1 MSAVYFHIPFC
12 KQACHYCNF
21 HFSTSTH
28 YRDKMLAAMEKEI
41 QLRHGELPQGP
52 LNSIYFG
59 GGTPSLLSPKE
70 IDRLLHA
77 TRQYFTWSPQIEIS
91 LEMNP
96 DDNQPGYLSAL
107 KKAGINRLSIGVQ
120 SFFDE
125 ELTTMHR
132 AHSAQEAYLLLDEV
146 KKTFVNYSLDL
157 IYGMPQSDLQRWQ
170 SNIDIALSFSP
181 PHISSYA
188 LTVEPNTA
196 LAKFVNNGQVTL
208 IDESLVAEQ
217 FALLVEQLEANGYD
231 HYEISNFGKPQF
243 YSVNNTA
250 YWQGKPYLGI
260 GPSAHSYTHPV
271 RSWNVANNQ
280 KYMKLLQGDTLPLER
295 EKLSQVDQYNE
306 YIMTG
311 LRTQWGVDSREIEK
325 RFGPKFVDLFERQ
338 LEEHLKR
345 RNLFWDGYAVK
356 VSRQARFLVDGIA
369 SDLFLLH
376 L

>member
-1 MSAVYFHIPFC
+1 
-12 KQACHYCNF
+12 
-21 HFSTSTH
+21 
-28 YRDKMLAAMEKEI
+28 MLAAMEKEI

-146 KKTFVNYSLDL
+146 KKTFANYSLDL

-217 FALLVEQLEANGYD
+217 FTLLVEQLEANGYD

-306 YIMTG
+306 FIMTG

-345 RNLFWDGYAVK
+345 RNLFWDGNAVK